1 MVDAALD
8 AAVNQC
14 TGVVS
19 QQQQQQQQQHH
30 FGGGATPGN
39 GKIYGGRQS
48 HELCLTFATFVLRKH
63 TVAYHPKPR
72 TSLCN
77 SCTSASTEILLH

>member
-14 TGVVS
+14 KGVVS

-48 HELCLTFATFVLRKH
+48 HM
-63 TVAYHPKPR
+63 
-72 TSLCN
+72 S
-77 SCTSASTEILLH
+77 SA